1 MLDDLF
7 WKQYDRQNYNCA
19 HFARDVWQIETGA
32 DITETLSGFLLPP
45 GERKVDP
52 GLRRKFKRLSK
63 PVSPCIVLMHRPK
76 SVPHVGVYLRG
87 KVIHLHEKGVEF
99 VSMDI
104 ATRGFKK
111 MGFYVC

>member
-7 WKQYDRQNYNCA
+7 AIKYDRQNYNCA
-19 HFARDVWQIETGA
+19 HFARDVWQRETGQ

-45 GERKVDP
+45 GERSVRAN
-52 GLRRKFKRLSK
+52 LRHKFKRLQTPK
-63 PVSPCIVLMHRPK
+63 SPCIVLMHRK
-76 SVPHVGVYLRG
+76 NSVPHVGVYLRD

-99 VSMDI
+99 MPLDI

-111 MGFYVC
+111 LGFYVC